1 MRQIKIA
8 GTGCCLLDYLYTG
21 INFNGSEF
29 SRYLSKKEGDGGL
42 SPGRL
47 VLTDDLEKFAGKNF
61 ENLLG
66 EIVGNRQPDEFNLG
80 GPSIV
85 ALIHAAQLLANKASV
100 SFYGAIGNDP
110 AGEQITEIIRK
121 TPVSI
126 YNLKILNCT
135 SPTTNVLSDH
145 TFNNNQGER
154 TFIHN
159 IGAAWEIYPNDL
171 DKNFF
176 MSDISVFG
184 GTALAPNIHDHLSEL
199 LEKAKQ
205 NKSITVVNTVF
216 DFRSEKSNPGSRWKL
231 VKNDESF
238 RNIDILLMDL
248 EEALKI
254 SGTDNIRYAADFF
267 IKQGVSSFV
276 ITNGAQPVWCFSDG
290 RLFKKVS
297 LIQLPT
303 SENVLIELKYNT
315 GLAGDTTGCGDNLV
329 GGIIASVAWQLLKT
343 RRGKLDLM
351 EACSWGIASGGFACF
366 YIGGTYIEGRKGEKF
381 NLVKPYYKLYRKQ
394 LANLT

>member
-1 MRQIKIA
+1 MRRINIT

-21 INFNGSEF
+21 IDFNGPEF
-29 SRYLSKKEGDGGL
+29 SRYMSIKEGDGGL

-47 VLTDDLEKFAGKNF
+47 VLTDDLEKFARKNF
-61 ENLLG
+61 EDLIG
-66 EIVGNRQPDEFNLG
+66 EIVGNRQPDEYNIG

-85 ALIHAAQLLANKASV
+85 ALIHAAQLLADKASV

-110 AGEQITEIIRK
+110 AGEQIIEIIRK

-126 YNLKILNCT
+126 NNLKILNHT

-159 IGAAWEIYPNDL
+159 IGAAWEIYPEDL

-176 MSDISVFG
+176 RSDITVFG
-184 GTALAPNIHDHLSEL
+184 GTALAPNIHEHLPEL
-199 LEKAKQ
+199 LEKAKK
-205 NKSITVVNTVF
+205 NKSITIVNTVF
-216 DFRSEKSNPGSRWKL
+216 DFRSEKSNPGSRWQL
-231 VKNDESF
+231 VRNDESF
-238 RNIDILLMDL
+238 RNIDILLMDM

-254 SGTDNIRYAADFF
+254 SGTDNIRNAADFF

-276 ITNGAQPVWCFSDG
+276 ITNGAQPVWCFSNG
-290 RLFKKVS
+290 RLFKKEN
-297 LIQLPT
+297 LKQLPT

-315 GLAGDTTGCGDNLV
+315 GLAGDTTGCGDNLA

-343 RRGKLDLM
+343 RRGKLDLT

-366 YIGGTYIEGRKGEKF
+366 YIGGTYIEGKKGEKF
-381 NLVKPYYKLYRKQ
+381 NLIRPYYKLYRNQ
-394 LANLT
+394 LAKLT